1 MRLGRFDVD
10 TLEAATGVA
19 EVTGDGFGSGVRAV
33 AKWRFPGFG
42 VVVTVREEG
51 AGWRCGDPAG
61 VDVVALALLIGTI
74 VIMGQMDLMR
84 NSKLNETGKQIVS
97 IRFADDP
104 AALFPNYARSGT
116 SRQPL
121 YRECEKQL
129 KAYFAGQRR
138 SFDFP
143 MQQPGTD
150 FQQRVWNALLR
161 IPFGKTISYLEL
173 SLQLGDAKAIRA
185 VGTANGKN
193 NLAIVVP
200 CHRVIEIG
208 RAHV

>member
-1 MRLGRFDVD
+1 MTENSSIL
-10 TLEAATGVA
+10 
-19 EVTGDGFGSGVRAV
+19 
-33 AKWRFPGFG
+33 FPHFLSTP
-42 VVVTVREEG
+42 V
-51 AGWRCGDPAG
+51 GWLCLQMVPDP
-61 VDVVALALLIGTI
+61 
-74 VIMGQMDLMR
+74 
-84 NSKLNETGKQIVS
+84 EQIVS
-97 IRFADDP
+97 IRFADNP

-143 MQQPGTD
+143 MEQPGTD

-161 IPFGKTISYLEL
+161 IPFGKTIRYLNL
-173 SLQLGDAKAIRA
+173 SIQLGDAKAIRA

-200 CHRVIEIG
+200 CHRVIGSNGKLVGYAGGLARMQWLLEHEA
-208 RAHV
+208 RWAHGVQTMFDGTN